1 MTSGWVFL
9 VTFASTVGG
18 MLLGTVL
25 RALLPAAA
33 LNTETK
39 EVVRLGVG
47 LLATLSAV
55 AISLMIASAKT
66 SYDTQDAHFR
76 QFSADVILTDQL
88 LGQYGPAAVEIR
100 KLMRI
105 AVPAALDRIWR
116 EKAEGA
122 PQNTAF
128 STGSVAEQI
137 YSAIDALS
145 PANDAQRLLKPRVE
159 QAAADIARARLLMF
173 AEVDSPIQRPFLL
186 ILVFWLTVIFISFS
200 LFVEPGPV
208 VLVAMLVFA
217 LSVAS
222 ALFLVADLSRPFAG
236 LMQISNEHLRE
247 ALAPL
252 NEGAARN

>member
-1 MTSGWVFL
+1 VTSGWVFL
-9 VTFASTVGG
+9 VTFGSTVGG
-18 MLLGTVL
+18 MLLGMVL
-25 RALLPAAA
+25 RASLPAVT

-88 LGQYGPAAVEIR
+88 LAQYGSGAVEIR

-116 EKAEGA
+116 EKAVGA
-122 PQNTAF
+122 PQNNAF
-128 STGSVAEQI
+128 STSSVAEQI
-137 YSAIDALS
+137 YDAIEALS
-145 PANDAQRLLKPRVE
+145 PANDAQRLLKPRIE
-159 QAAADIARARLLMF
+159 RAAGDIARARLLMF
-173 AEVDSPIQRPFLL
+173 ADVDTPIQRPFLL

-208 VLVAMLVFA
+208 VLVAMLIFA

-252 NEGAARN
+252 N

>member
-1 MTSGWVFL
+1 VTSGWVFL
-9 VTFASTVGG
+9 VTFGSTVGG
-18 MLLGTVL
+18 MLLGMVL
-25 RALLPAAA
+25 RALLPAVT
-33 LNTETK
+33 LNSETK

-88 LGQYGPAAVEIR
+88 LAQYGAGAVEIR

-105 AVPAALDRIWR
+105 AVPTALDRIWR
-116 EKAEGA
+116 EKAIGA
-122 PQNTAF
+122 PQNNAF
-128 STGSVAEQI
+128 STSSVAEQI
-137 YSAIDALS
+137 YDAIEALS
-145 PANDAQRLLKPRVE
+145 PAGDAQHLLKPRIE

-173 AEVDSPIQRPFLL
+173 ADVDTPIMTPFLL

-208 VLVAMLVFA
+208 ILVAMLIFA

-222 ALFLVADLSRPFAG
+222 ALFLVEDLSRPFAG

-252 NEGAARN
+252 N

>member
-1 MTSGWVFL
+1 VTSGWVFL
-9 VTFASTVGG
+9 VTFASTVCG
-18 MLLGTVL
+18 MLLGMVL
-25 RALLPAAA
+25 RACLPAAY
-33 LNTETK
+33 LNSETK
-39 EVVRLGVG
+39 EVIRLGVG

-88 LGQYGPAAVEIR
+88 LAQYGPEAVKVR

-116 EKAEGA
+116 EKAVGA
-122 PQNTAF
+122 AQSNAF
-128 STGSVAEQI
+128 STSSVAEQL
-137 YSAIDALS
+137 YDAIEALS
-145 PANDAQRLLKPRVE
+145 PANDAQRLLKPRIDH
-159 QAAADIARARLLMF
+159 AAADIARARLLMF
-173 AEVDSPIQRPFLL
+173 ADVDTPIQRPFLL

-208 VLVAMLVFA
+208 VLVAMLIFA

-222 ALFLVADLSRPFAG
+222 ALFLVADLSRPFSG
-236 LMQISNEHLRE
+236 LMQISNVHLRE

-252 NEGAARN
+252 N

>member
-1 MTSGWVFL
+1 
-9 VTFASTVGG
+9 
-18 MLLGTVL
+18 MLLGVVL
-25 RALLPAAA
+25 RALLPAAY
-33 LNTETK
+33 LNSETK

-88 LGQYGPAAVEIR
+88 LSQYGPEAIEIR
-100 KLMRI
+100 KLMRV
-105 AVPAALDRIWR
+105 AVPTALDRIWR

-128 STGSVAEQI
+128 STSSVAEQI
-137 YSAIDALS
+137 YSAIDGLS
-145 PANDAQRLLKPRVE
+145 PANDAPRLLKPRIE

-173 AEVDSPIQRPFLL
+173 ADVDSPIQRPFLL
-186 ILVFWLTVIFISFS
+186 ILVFWLTVIFVSFS

-208 VLVAMLVFA
+208 VLAAMLIFA

-252 NEGAARN
+252 NEGASRN

>member
-9 VTFASTVGG
+9 VTFAATAGG
-18 MLLGTVL
+18 MLLGMVL
-25 RALLPAAA
+25 RAGLPAAY
-33 LNTETK
+33 LNSETK

-76 QFSADVILTDQL
+76 QFSANIILTDQL
-88 LGQYGPAAVEIR
+88 LAQYGPEAVEIR

-116 EKAEGA
+116 EKAVGA
-122 PQNTAF
+122 QQNAF
-128 STGSVAEQI
+128 STSSVAEQI
-137 YSAIDALS
+137 YDAIEALS
-145 PANDAQRLLKPRVE
+145 PANDAQRLLKPRIE

-173 AEVDSPIQRPFLL
+173 ADVDTPIMTPFLL

-200 LFVEPGPV
+200 LFVEPGAIV
-208 VLVAMLVFA
+208 VIALLIFA

-252 NEGAARN
+252 N

>member
-9 VTFASTVGG
+9 VTFGATVGG
-18 MLLGTVL
+18 MLLGMVL
-25 RALLPAAA
+25 RALLPAVT

-88 LGQYGPAAVEIR
+88 LAQYGSGAVEIR

-116 EKAEGA
+116 EKAVSA
-122 PQNTAF
+122 PQNSAF
-128 STGSVAEQI
+128 STSSVAEQI
-137 YSAIDALS
+137 YDAIEALS
-145 PANDAQRLLKPRVE
+145 PANDAERLLKPRIE
-159 QAAADIARARLLMF
+159 RASGEIARARLLMF
-173 AEVDSPIQRPFLL
+173 ADVDSPIQRPFLL

-208 VLVAMLVFA
+208 VLVAMLIFA

-236 LMQISNEHLRE
+236 LMQISNEHLRD

-252 NEGAARN
+252 N

>member
-1 MTSGWVFL
+1 MASGWVFL

-18 MLLGTVL
+18 MLLGMVL
-25 RALLPAAA
+25 RACLPAAY
-33 LNTETK
+33 LNSETK

-88 LGQYGPAAVEIR
+88 LAQYGPEAVDIR

-105 AVPAALDRIWR
+105 AVPAALDRIWH
-116 EKAEGA
+116 EKAVGA
-122 PQNTAF
+122 PQNNAF
-128 STGSVAEQI
+128 SASSVAEQI
-137 YSAIDALS
+137 YGAIDALS
-145 PANDAQRLLKPRVE
+145 PGNDAQRLLKPRIG

-173 AEVDSPIQRPFLL
+173 ADVDTPIQRPFLL
-186 ILVFWLTVIFISFS
+186 ILVFWLTVIFVSFS
-200 LFVEPGPV
+200 LFAEPGPV
-208 VLVAMLVFA
+208 VLAATLIFA
-217 LSVAS
+217 LSVSS

-236 LMQISNEHLRE
+236 LMQISNEHLRD

-252 NEGAARN
+252 N

>member
-9 VTFASTVGG
+9 VTFGSTVGG
-18 MLLGTVL
+18 MLLGTML
-25 RALLPAAA
+25 RALLPAAH
-33 LNTETK
+33 LNTDTK

-88 LGQYGPAAVEIR
+88 LAQYGPDAVEVR

-105 AVPAALDRIWR
+105 AIPAALDRIWR
-116 EKAEGA
+116 EKAVGA
-122 PQNTAF
+122 AQNNAF
-128 STGSVAEQI
+128 TTSSVAEQI
-137 YSAIDALS
+137 YDAIEALA
-145 PANDAQRLLKPRVE
+145 PANDAQRLLKPRIE
-159 QAAADIARARLLMF
+159 QAAGDIARARLLMF
-173 AEVDSPIQRPFLL
+173 ADVDTPIQRPFLL

-208 VLVAMLVFA
+208 VLAAMLIFA

-252 NEGAARN
+252 N